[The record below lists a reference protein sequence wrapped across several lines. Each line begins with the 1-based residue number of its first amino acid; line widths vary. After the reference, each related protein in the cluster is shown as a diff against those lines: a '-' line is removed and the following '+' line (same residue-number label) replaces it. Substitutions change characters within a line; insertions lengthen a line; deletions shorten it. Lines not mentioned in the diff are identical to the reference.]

1 MSKNRK
7 LFVAAIFGFRD
18 YFAFVHKNYQF
29 GEVLSLGK
37 RYFRYKRKDD
47 KHMAIINSI
56 VNWLNFKRIYE
67 IDLFK
72 KHPIDTQ
79 REVLFELLD
88 QARDTEFGEQY
99 NFRGITT
106 EAEFK
111 KRIPIRSY
119 EDFSPYIDRLLK
131 GEKNILWPG
140 ETKWFAKSS
149 GTTNDKSKFIPV
161 SKHSLEDVHYRG
173 FKDVLAL
180 YLKNNPESGVLLGK
194 SLTLGGSHRVNSFN
208 NNSFYGDLSAILIEN
223 TPFWSD
229 FIRTPPADV
238 ALIEEFDEKVAKIIE
253 QSRDENVTSLA
264 GVPSWNLVL
273 LNRVLEATGK
283 KNILDVWPNLE
294 VFIHGGIK
302 FDPYREQYRQII
314 PSDDMR
320 YMETYNAS
328 EGFFAIQDNPETTDL
343 LLMLDYG
350 IYYEFIPMDR
360 FHEENPP
367 ALSLEEVELEKNYA
381 MVISTNGG
389 LWRYLIGDTVKF
401 TRRNPFKIKITGRTK
416 HYINAFGEE
425 LIIDNAEEAL
435 KVACNRTQAT
445 ILEYTA
451 GPVFMGENQKGAH
464 QWIIEFDQK
473 PDDLEHFISVLDG
486 TLKTLNSDY
495 EAKRH
500 KNITLER
507 PHITLAPEGL
517 FYEWMKQR
525 GKIGGQNKIP
535 RLAND
540 RIYLDQLLELQK
552 NKFDN

>member
-1 MSKNRK
+1 
-7 LFVAAIFGFRD
+7 
-18 YFAFVHKNYQF
+18 
-29 GEVLSLGK
+29 
-37 RYFRYKRKDD
+37 
-47 KHMAIINSI
+47 MAIINSI
-56 VNWLNFKRIYE
+56 INWINYKRIYE
-67 IDLFK
+67 IDLFRK
-72 KHPIDTQ
+72 YPIESQ
-79 REVLFELLD
+79 REVLFDLLD
-88 QARDTEFGEQY
+88 QGRETEFGQQY
-99 NFRGITT
+99 DFRSIAT
-106 EAEFK
+106 EADFK
-111 KRIPIRSY
+111 ERIPVRTY
-119 EDFSPYIDRLLK
+119 EELSPYIERMLK
-131 GEKNILWPG
+131 GERNVLWPG
-140 ETKWFAKSS
+140 ETRWFAKSS

-180 YLKNNPESGVLLGK
+180 YLKNNPDSGLLFGK

-208 NNSFYGDLSAILIEN
+208 NNSYYGDLSAILIEN

-229 FIRTPPADV
+229 FIRIPPAEV
-238 ALIEEFDEKVAKIIE
+238 ALIEEFDKKVEMIIE
-253 QSRDENVTSLA
+253 QARDENVTSLA

-273 LNRVLEATGK
+273 LKRVLEATGRD
-283 KNILDVWPNLE
+283 NILEVWPNLE

-302 FDPYREQYRQII
+302 FDPYRDQYQKLI
-314 PSDDMR
+314 PSDSMR

-328 EGFFAIQDNPETTDL
+328 EGFFAIQDQPDSTDM

-367 ALSLEEVELEKNYA
+367 ALTLDEVETGKNYA

-401 TRRNPFKIKITGRTK
+401 TRKYPFKIKITGRTK

-435 KVACNRTQAT
+435 KTACSRTKAT
-445 ILEYTA
+445 IREYTA
-451 GPVFMGENQKGAH
+451 GPVFMSENQKGAH
-464 QWIIEFDQK
+464 EWIIEFDQE
-473 PDDLEHFISVLDG
+473 PDDIDHFVSILDG

-500 KNITLER
+500 KNITLEK
-507 PHITLAPEGL
+507 PHLLVAPKGL

-525 GKIGGQNKIP
+525 GKVGGQNKIP
-535 RLAND
+535 RLSND
-540 RIYLDQLLELQK
+540 RQYLNQLTELIET
-552 NKFDN
+552 KFNA